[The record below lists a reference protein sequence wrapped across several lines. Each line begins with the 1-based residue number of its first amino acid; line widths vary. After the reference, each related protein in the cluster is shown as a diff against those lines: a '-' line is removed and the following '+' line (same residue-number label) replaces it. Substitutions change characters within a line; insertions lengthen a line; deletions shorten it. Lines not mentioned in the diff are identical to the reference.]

1 MRGKKSTAVRWGKF
15 TLKEKKKKKKENQ
28 PHSSVCEII
37 AHFKRWPTEPMNMS
51 ELSNINVLAEK
62 ITQLLLRNKTAWEA
76 SLF

>member
-1 MRGKKSTAVRWGKF
+1 MGKF
-15 TLKEKKKKKKENQ
+15 HIKRKKKKKKENQ